1 MNKTY
6 LSRKISVR
14 LSLRAAARM
23 ICCILTLALWGPA
36 RAGAQAQSQPLSV
49 NTISGKLALTYKL
62 KTAVRPIT
70 LGFTRSGLM
79 APTPSSPVR

>member
-49 NTISGKLALTYKL
+49 NTISGKLALTYNGHERKL
-62 KTAVRPIT
+62 AAGRDQYQKRESDS
-70 LGFTRSGLM
+70 R
-79 APTPSSPVR
+79 RE